1 MSDKTALALVG
12 GAAGGALPSVQRSVE
27 VDDKPLSAE
36 IDACLEAVTVIDRLA
51 MPDSFVL
58 VFRDPAH
65 DVLKKAGIEIAA
77 KVRISTTSSTDNTPH
92 ELVWGEVTS
101 IEVDYD
107 VLGSRAVVRGYDLL
121 HRLAAGRKTRTFQN
135 VTYSDIAVQIADEAF
150 LDSEVDDSG
159 AAIDHV
165 IQANQ
170 SDLDFLY
177 GLARKLGFDLTI
189 DEFLLR
195 FKRETTSQEAPGPGD
210 FGSSNPAQ
218 LMWNHN
224 LLEFRARMSA
234 VAQVTEVAVRG
245 WDVKGKKAIVG
256 RAETT
261 ASNANVSMSAVEL
274 AEAAG
279 AEKLVVVDRPVGDQR
294 AADDLAKAI
303 AEQVGSAAFEAT
315 AVVNGSPAL
324 HAGTAVSVSGID
336 EALAGDWV
344 ISAARHEFGNGA
356 YRTYLECSGRQ
367 DRSLHGLVANGG
379 PAGAG
384 RASLPGIAIG
394 VVTDNDD
401 PQKMAR
407 VRVCYPWLG
416 DDAESYWARLATPS
430 AGKHHGFAWIPEVG
444 DEVVVAFEHGDVAFP
459 IVVGSLWNGTAPP
472 HPRLMDNL
480 FDKGKVKRHAIT
492 SPGGHAIVTYDAQG
506 DAGMMLITDDKS
518 IRIIL
523 GQSEKLLRLYSS
535 SKIQLEAGGDLE
547 IKARGAIK
555 IEAGTTLDLK
565 ANGNATLKGAKVAIN

>member
-1 MSDKTALALVG
+1 MSDKTALALLG
-12 GAAGGALPSVQRSVE
+12 GAAAGALPSVQRSVE
-27 VDDKPLSAE
+27 IEGTPLTAE
-36 IDACLEAVTVIDRLA
+36 IDECLQSVTVIDRLA
-51 MPDSFVL
+51 MPDSFIL
-58 VFRDPAH
+58 VFRDPAR
-65 DVLKKAGIEIAA
+65 DVLKRAGVEIAA
-77 KVRISTTSSTDNTPH
+77 KVRISTTSPIDNKP
-92 ELVWGEVTS
+92 EQLVWGEVTS
-101 IEVDYD
+101 IEADYD
-107 VLGSRAVVRGYDLL
+107 VLGSRVVVRGYDLL

-150 LDSEVDDSG
+150 LDHEVDDSG

-189 DEFLLR
+189 DEFSLR
-195 FKRETTSQEAPGPGD
+195 FKRRSTSSEAPGAGD
-210 FGSSNPAQ
+210 AGSTNPAQ
-218 LMWNHN
+218 LVWGHT

-245 WDVKGKKAIVG
+245 WDVKEKRAIVG

-261 ASNANVSMSAVEL
+261 ASNASVSMTAVEL

-279 AEKLVVVDRPVGDQR
+279 AETMVVVDRPVGDQR

-315 AVVNGSPAL
+315 AVAIGSPAL
-324 HAGTAVSVSGID
+324 HAGTAVSISDVD

-344 ISAARHEFGNGA
+344 ISTARHEFGEGA

-379 PAGAG
+379 SAGTG
-384 RASLPGIAIG
+384 ASTIPGIAIG

-407 VRVCYPWLG
+407 VRVCYPWLA

-430 AGKHHGFAWIPEVG
+430 AGKHHGMTWIPEVG
-444 DEVVVAFEHGDVAFP
+444 DEVVVAFEHGDIAYP

-472 HPRLMDNL
+472 QPRLMEGL

-492 SPGGHAIVTYDAQG
+492 SPGGHSLITYDAQG

-523 GQSEKLLRLYSS
+523 GQSEKRLKLYSDG
-535 SKIQLEAGGDLE
+535 KVEIEAGGDLE
-547 IKARGAIK
+547 LKATGKIK
-555 IEAGTTLDLK
+555 IEAGTTLDIK
-565 ANGNATLKGAKVAIN
+565 ASGNATLKGAKVAIN